1 MANEKRLIDA
11 NALAD
16 KVSAIHFYITGLR
29 HGKTL
34 LNKYLGDYRCE
45 VLRILSEAPTV
56 DAVEVVFCDE
66 CENHGNCY
74 PETIFRLARIE
85 KPFCCVG
92 KRKTNTNC
100 GAKMDGDGNG

>member
-1 MANEKRLIDA
+1 MATKKRLIDKD
-11 NALAD
+11 AL
-16 KVSAIHFYITGLR
+16 IE
-29 HGKTL
+29 
-34 LNKYLGDYRCE
+34 RCDAPHWC
-45 VLRILSEAPTV
+45 VWMSEIEDFPTV

-100 GAKMDGDGNG
+100 GAKMDGGKDND